1 MLHHTYNYPAFP
13 TVFSTCHTSVTCV
26 QRSSACVDMC
36 VWVGLEMTSILYCVG
51 SQLDSCSIING
62 TIEILTLCCPVG
74 EVPEFKRL
82 AEGVTDCICKTNDYA
97 KVMNWLTIKLAI
109 CRPTSVFTFIR
120 IMSDQAPYGVIWSF
134 VTFSAAR
141 LFKALAL

>member
-1 MLHHTYNYPAFP
+1 MY
-13 TVFSTCHTSVTCV
+13 
-26 QRSSACVDMC
+26 

-62 TIEILTLCCPVG
+62 TIEILTLRCPVA

-82 AEGVTDCICKTNDYA
+82 AEGVTDCIYKTNDYA

-109 CRPTSVFTFIR
+109 CRPTSVFTIAITFVR
-120 IMSDQAPYGVIWSF
+120 IMSDQAPYGVIWSL
-134 VTFSAAR
+134 VTFAAR